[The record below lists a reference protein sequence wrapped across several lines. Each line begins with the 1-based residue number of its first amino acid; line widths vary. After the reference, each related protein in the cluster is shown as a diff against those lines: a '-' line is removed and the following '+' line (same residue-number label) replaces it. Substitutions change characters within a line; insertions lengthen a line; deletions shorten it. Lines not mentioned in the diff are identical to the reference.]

1 MYIFS
6 RRRLIHPGRFRQ
18 AIGDGVAVATAVT
31 ELTDVPVMVWMSQ
44 YDPEGAAMIWS
55 ARFETMTEI
64 DGAFAQL
71 MESDGYQD
79 QVEALDGLFEGQ
91 TVDSLIEIVAGGLGD
106 TGPAPFVSVIQATA
120 ANGRQQEALAWGIDI
135 TEKAASALS
144 LPVAFGVGVYGRYG
158 SMGWI
163 TSYDDVA
170 TIDDAR
176 GKMMAD
182 AVLQD
187 AIDGGSGNVQP
198 DATNI
203 LLRRLN

>member
-18 AIGDGVAVATAVT
+18 ALGDGVAVATTVT

-44 YDPEGAAMIWS
+44 YDPDGAAMVWS

-64 DGAFAQL
+64 DGAFAEL
-71 MESDGYQD
+71 MGSDGYQD

-91 TVDSLIEIVAGGLGD
+91 PVDSLIEIVAGGLGD
-106 TGPAPFVSVIQATA
+106 APAPLVSVVQAVA
-120 ANGRQQEALAWGIDI
+120 ANGRQQEAIAWGVDI
-135 TEKAASALS
+135 AEKAASALS
-144 LPVAFGVGVYGRYG
+144 LPVAFGVGAYGRYG

-163 TSYDDVA
+163 TSYEDVA

-176 GKMMAD
+176 GKLMAD

-187 AIDGGSGNVQP
+187 AIDDGSGNVQP